1 MLGTPF
7 AASFTLPSPMLEKQ
21 GPARCRKEEINP
33 SCHCTGREG
42 KKHMFYG
49 ERPRS
54 PLSQPLKP
62 DTTLNPRV
70 PSPPPHQ
77 VVVLLIIAHE
87 IILHVRHLG
96 RDGGRGRRNWRQPP
110 PTILHDSEASL
121 PASLRLPV
129 GLREAECF
137 LPERMRC
144 VSRGLA
150 TTPKGSA
157 LLPTSCETVGA
168 LATKPSNWGI

>member
-7 AASFTLPSPMLEKQ
+7 AASFTLPSPILEKQ
-21 GPARCRKEEINP
+21 GPARCVKEEEINP
-33 SCHCTGREG
+33 SCHCTGRDW

-54 PLSQPLKP
+54 PLYQPLKP
-62 DTTLNPRV
+62 GTTLNPRV

-96 RDGGRGRRNWRQPP
+96 RDGGREGGETGDNLLPQSSTTQRRHSQLLLAFPSVLEELNVSSRN
-110 PTILHDSEASL
+110 ECA
-121 PASLRLPV
+121 AYRGGSLRRQKGVHCPHFLRV
-129 GLREAECF
+129 GWCL
-137 LPERMRC
+137 
-144 VSRGLA
+144 
-150 TTPKGSA
+150 
-157 LLPTSCETVGA
+157 
-168 LATKPSNWGI
+168 SN